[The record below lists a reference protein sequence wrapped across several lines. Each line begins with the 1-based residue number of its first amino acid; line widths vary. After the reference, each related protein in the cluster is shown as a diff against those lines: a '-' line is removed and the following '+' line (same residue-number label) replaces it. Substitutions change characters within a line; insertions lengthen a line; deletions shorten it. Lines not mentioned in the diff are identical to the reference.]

1 MAIQISKDG
10 RLMTLQT
17 KDSSY
22 QMLADEN
29 GVLLHFYYGSSI
41 NAEDLSDLIVRSDVG
56 FSGNPEEAGRD
67 RTYSLD
73 TLPQEVAS
81 SGVGDYREDMVRL
94 VHPDGSCAADFRFE
108 SCEVV
113 SGAYSIP
120 GLPALYDTKDSN
132 NNENRKDQ
140 AGGKA
145 HETNETHAA
154 SETLIIRMKEKASGA
169 ILTLYYGVWE
179 NENVITRTA
188 SLTNTGKEPLFIE
201 KFLSCSIDMMNRDL
215 DLVSFTGRH
224 AMERTMERTPITHIK
239 TEFGSI
245 RGTSSHQYNPA
256 MILCDR
262 HATED
267 AGDCFGLCLAYSGS
281 FTAMAQKDQRDQIR
295 VQMGINPYQFRWH
308 LAEGETFYAP
318 QVILSFSD
326 QGFAKLSHQYHAIL
340 REHMCRGHYKHERRP
355 VLINNWEA
363 TYFKFD
369 EEKIEKIAE
378 QAGEL
383 GIEMMVLDDGWFGK
397 RDDDNSGLGD
407 WFVNEEKIHG
417 GLSALSEKIHEK
429 GMKFG
434 LWFEPEMVSEDS
446 DLYRAHPDWAIAI
459 PGRVPNRGR
468 NQLVLDMTRSDVRD
482 YLMERFEEILGNTQ
496 IEYVKWD
503 MNRSVCDMY
512 SNVCTGER
520 SGERYHRYV
529 LGVYDLLERFVKRF
543 PDILLEGCSG
553 GGGRFDAGMLYYSP
567 QIWCS
572 DNTDAMNRLDI
583 QYGTSFFYP
592 ASSIG
597 AHVSACPNHQ
607 TGRTVSLSTRADV
620 ALAGSFGYELDLRL
634 LSDEEKMQVTQQI
647 KEFHEYYD
655 LTHEGDY
662 YRLTD
667 RENKSFA
674 AWEFVA
680 QNQSRALVEVVKKD
694 AWGNPLPV
702 HVPVK
707 GLDDNA
713 MYVCSINGIRRAGK
727 TWNRAGVTLPMF
739 LRAGESRKLT
749 FIKCLP

>member
-1 MAIQISKDG
+1 MAIQISKNG
-10 RLMTLQT
+10 CLMTLQT

-22 QMLADEN
+22 QMLADEK
-29 GVLLHFYYGSSI
+29 GVLLHLYYGSSI
-41 NAEDLSDLIVRSDVG
+41 GAEDLSDLIVRSDVG
-56 FSGNPEEAGRD
+56 FSGNPEEAGLD

-94 VHPDGSCAADFRFE
+94 VHADGSCAADFRFE

-120 GLPALYDTKDSN
+120 GLPALYDTKSCKDD
-132 NNENRKDQ
+132 ENRNDQ
-140 AGGKA
+140 ADGKA
-145 HETNETHAA
+145 HATNETHTA
-154 SETLIIRMKEKASGA
+154 SETLVVRMKEKASGA

-179 NENVITRTA
+179 EENVITRTA
-188 SLTNTGKEPLFIE
+188 SLTNTGNTPIYIE
-201 KFLSCSIDMMNRDL
+201 KLLSCNIDMMNRDL

-267 AGDCFGLCLAYSGS
+267 TGDCFGLCLAYSGS

-295 VQMGINPYQFRWH
+295 VQMGINPYQFRWC
-308 LAEGETFYAP
+308 LTEGETFYAP

-326 QGFAKLSHQYHAIL
+326 EGFAKLSHQYHAIL
-340 REHMCRGHYKHERRP
+340 REHMCRGRYKHERRP

-363 TYFKFD
+363 TYFDFN
-369 EEKIEKIAE
+369 EEKIEKIAA

-397 RDDDNSGLGD
+397 RNDDNSGLGD
-407 WFVNEEKIHG
+407 WFVNEEKIRG
-417 GLSALSEKIHEK
+417 GLPALSKKIHEK

-434 LWFEPEMVSEDS
+434 LWFEPEMISEDS
-446 DLYRAHPDWAIAI
+446 DLYRAHPDWALAI
-459 PGRVPNRGR
+459 PGRVPNHSR
-468 NQLVLDMTRSDVRD
+468 NQLVLDMARSDVRD
-482 YLMERFEEILGNTQ
+482 YLMERFEDILGNTQ

-512 SNVCTGER
+512 SSIYTGEQA
-520 SGERYHRYV
+520 GERYHRYV

-543 PDILLEGCSG
+543 PDTLLEGCSG

-592 ASSIG
+592 ASAVG

-607 TGRTVSLSTRADV
+607 TGRTVPLSTRADV

-634 LSDEEKMQVTQQI
+634 LSDEEKAQVTQQI
-647 KEFHEYYD
+647 KEFHDYYD

-667 RENKSFA
+667 RENTSFT

-680 QNQSRALVEVVKKD
+680 PDKSRALVEVVKKD

-702 HVPVK
+702 HVNVK

-713 MYVCSINGIRRAGK
+713 TYVCNINGIKRTGK
-727 TWNRAGVTLPMF
+727 TWNRAGITLSKF
-739 LRAGESRKLT
+739 LRAGESVKFT
-749 FIKCLP
+749 FIRK